1 MTKKLE
7 EFFNV
12 DANDIHTPQE
22 SYATKEN
29 ENVDVNEAKN
39 EVATNL
45 QTIRTVNNAI
55 DKIDVAL
62 PTIRDLE
69 ASDDEMDALANLA
82 EEKFQDLMDLG
93 MNVEPRFSGI
103 ILQTASQLL
112 GHSITAK
119 TAKMDKKLK
128 MVQLQLQKARLDH
141 QIRKDSDGPE
151 DAIDGTGVVIDR
163 ATLLNEI
170 IAANKNKDS

>member
-12 DANDIHTPQE
+12 DPADIHETTHEEPE
-22 SYATKEN
+22 E
-29 ENVDVNEAKN
+29 VNPEVAKN
-39 EVATNL
+39 EITTNVE
-45 QTIRTVNNAI
+45 TIRSVNNAI

-62 PTIRDLE
+62 PTIKDLD
-69 ASDDEMDALANLA
+69 ASDNEMDALASLA
-82 EEKFQDLMDLG
+82 QEKFQDLMDLG
-93 MNVEPRFSGI
+93 MNVEPRFSGV

-141 QIRKDSDGPE
+141 QINKDNGGVE
-151 DAIDGTGVVIDR
+151 DPIEGQGVVIDR
-163 ATLLNEI
+163 STLLNEI
-170 IAANKNKDS
+170 LSANKKTSDG